1 MGTQTNAYEYNSFGE
16 ITEMSETYENPFRY
30 CGEYYDAETGWIY
43 LRNRYYNPETGRF
56 INEDPA
62 RDGSNWYVYANN
74 NPIMFFDPFGLAP
87 TTKEAAEMADHI
99 YHWDQNNDKKDRM
112 VSGWRLIDV
121 WWGRE
126 SMKMGIYI
134 RNSDDWENPSEYVI
148 VFKGTDN
155 LQNWVNNAEAY
166 LSSKSADMWDAINYS
181 KGFVGSHSQ
190 EITFVGHSK
199 GGGEAIAAATATN
212 KNAITFN
219 AANFNFS
226 KYGLT
231 ETNKSG
237 IKNYYVDGEV
247 QEIADYVGDSYYLAE
262 LATTVPQ
269 KTIIFCGVSF
279 MGESAKILSPE
290 KTVIMADRSADCP
303 MAHMVEVEKIRE
315 VRKEYPDVAVVC
327 YVNSM
332 AEIKAESDVCVTSS
346 NALKIVKKL
355 PNKDIFF
362 IPDENLG
369 RFIAKKVPE
378 KHFIFNDGFCHV
390 HKSIHA
396 EDVKKAKE
404 LHPEAVVLAH
414 PECTGD
420 VLELA
425 DFVGST
431 SQIIDYA
438 TNSDEKVFLICTEMG
453 VFYELLQKNPE
464 KKFFSVGHRQFCP
477 NMKKIHLDSVLRA
490 LENPEEEVEM
500 DEAMRQRAVGPLARM
515 LELAK

>member
-1 MGTQTNAYEYNSFGE
+1 M
-16 ITEMSETYENPFRY
+16 
-30 CGEYYDAETGWIY
+30 
-43 LRNRYYNPETGRF
+43 
-56 INEDPA
+56 
-62 RDGSNWYVYANN
+62 
-74 NPIMFFDPFGLAP
+74 
-87 TTKEAAEMADHI
+87 
-99 YHWDQNNDKKDRM
+99 DQ
-112 VSGWRLIDV
+112 
-121 WWGRE
+121 E
-126 SMKMGIYI
+126 MKMQRIETLKKEK
-134 RNSDDWENPSEYVI
+134 DAVI
-148 VFKGTDN
+148 
-155 LQNWVNNAEAY
+155 LA
-166 LSSKSADMWDAINYS
+166 
-181 KGFVGSHSQ
+181 H
-190 EITFVGHSK
+190 
-199 GGGEAIAAATATN
+199 
-212 KNAITFN
+212 
-219 AANFNFS
+219 
-226 KYGLT
+226 
-231 ETNKSG
+231 
-237 IKNYYVDGEV
+237 YYVDGEV

-369 RFIAKKVPE
+369 RFVAKQVPE

-404 LHPEAVVLAH
+404 LHRRQSWRR
-414 PECTGD
+414 TGVYRRCAGAGRFCRKYLPD
-420 VLELA
+420 YC
-425 DFVGST
+425 
-431 SQIIDYA
+431 YA